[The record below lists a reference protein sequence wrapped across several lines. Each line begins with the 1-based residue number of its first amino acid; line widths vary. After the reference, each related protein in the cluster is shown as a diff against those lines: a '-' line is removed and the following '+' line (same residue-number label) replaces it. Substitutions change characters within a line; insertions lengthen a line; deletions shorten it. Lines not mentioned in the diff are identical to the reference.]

1 MTYAEQFDVIP
12 RSFKNIL
19 VHIPNAYQK
28 EKSNEVPA
36 LNQENCIIYGDMD
49 FTL

>member
-1 MTYAEQFDVIP
+1 MQNNSMSYPEALRIF
-12 RSFKNIL
+12 L